1 MTLPGENWEAMLM
14 RRLRPALLLT
24 VIGSLQGCVGTTSNL
39 SIPVTGE
46 ALPDLQPFDDL
57 LTSFL
62 VTHNTLG
69 ASVCIAREGR
79 IIYARGFG
87 IADTRIAKPVEPH
100 ALFRIASVSK
110 PITAAAVMR
119 LIQNCKLKL
128 DDNPFIVLGY
138 ADRLRDDDVDPRI
151 RAITIDHLLHHT
163 AGWDRDQTYDPM
175 FQYSRISRAMNV
187 PSPPSHA
194 AIIEYMI
201 GQPLQSDPGS
211 RYAYSNFGYCLLGR
225 VIEKK
230 TGLTYEQYVQ
240 QKILAPLKITSMRIG
255 GSLPEDRVEFE
266 VRYYDVDGATGS
278 SVFEPG
284 RTVPRPYVGDH
295 EIMDS
300 HGAWIATAT
309 DLVKI
314 AIALN
319 TPDNRLLN
327 RRSLQI
333 MFSPPEGAPG
343 HEPNGDVKAWFYGCG
358 WNVRPIKDRLYNN
371 WHMGLINGSSTLLV
385 RRYDDLAW
393 AVLFNCD
400 RSAVN
405 GEPLAG
411 LIDPLMHRAAAKVKV
426 WPR

>member
-1 MTLPGENWEAMLM
+1 
-14 RRLRPALLLT
+14 
-24 VIGSLQGCVGTTSNL
+24 
-39 SIPVTGE
+39 
-46 ALPDLQPFDDL
+46 
-57 LTSFL
+57 
-62 VTHNTLG
+62 
-69 ASVCIAREGR
+69 
-79 IIYARGFG
+79 
-87 IADTRIAKPVEPH
+87 
-100 ALFRIASVSK
+100 
-110 PITAAAVMR
+110 
-119 LIQNCKLKL
+119 
-128 DDNPFIVLGY
+128 
-138 ADRLRDDDVDPRI
+138 
-151 RAITIDHLLHHT
+151 
-163 AGWDRDQTYDPM
+163 
-175 FQYSRISRAMNV
+175 MNV

-240 QKILAPLKITSMRIG
+240 QNILAPLKITSMRIG
-255 GSLPEDRVEFE
+255 GSLPEERVEFE

-358 WNVRPIKDRLYNN
+358 WNVRPVQGSLYNN